1 MPISRNLLA
10 GIAAGLV
17 SFLALLSAST
27 GNALIQFFLYVAA
40 PLPIYFVGLA
50 LGWQT
55 AAIATVTAGLG
66 LAALSGSLQGLLVG
80 AAQFGP
86 PVLLS
91 YVALLNRPVP
101 SADGQSS
108 SVEWYPSGRLV
119 LWCAVLGAMLSVF
132 LLMLLG
138 KDSAELQKNIETI
151 LRQTIE
157 EFRGQSGAATP
168 IPDEDLAIMTKVALA
183 LLPAVSGILFAAI
196 LFVQFALSY
205 LATKASGYAIRPSL
219 DLSSMTFPPGTP
231 LILAGSVVLAMLLS
245 GYGGIAASAASG
257 AFYFAYLI
265 LGLAVIHYVTR
276 NNPYKSLILV
286 GVYLGLLA
294 PLGFNMLV
302 SLLLVI
308 IGLIEPFSPL
318 RRDFMRPPP
327 STGPPDPQ

>member
-17 SFLALLSAST
+17 SFLALLSATS
-27 GNALIQFFLYVAA
+27 GNALIQFFLFVAA

-55 AAIATVTAGLG
+55 AAIATVAAGLG
-66 LAALSGSLQGLLVG
+66 LSAVSGSLIGLLVG
-80 AAQFGP
+80 GAQFGP

-91 YVALLNRPVP
+91 YLALLNRGVP
-101 SADGQSS
+101 SADGRSVF
-108 SVEWYPSGRLV
+108 VEWYPSGRLV
-119 LWCAVLGAMLSVF
+119 LWCAVLGTMLSVL

-138 KDSAELQKNIETI
+138 KDNAELQKNIESI
-151 LRQTIE
+151 LRQTIQE
-157 EFRGQSGAATP
+157 LSGKSGGETS

-183 LLPAVSGILFAAI
+183 LLPAVSGTLFATI
-196 LFVQFALSY
+196 LFVQFSLSH
-205 LATKASGYAIRPSL
+205 LVTKASGYAIRPSL
-219 DLSSMTFPPGTP
+219 ELSSMTFPPGTP

-245 GYGGIAASAASG
+245 GYGGIVASAASG
-257 AFYFAYLI
+257 AFYFAYMI
-265 LGLAVIHYVTR
+265 LGLAVIHYLTR
-276 NNPYKSLILV
+276 NNPYKSLILL

-294 PLGFNMLV
+294 PLGFNVLV

-308 IGLIEPFSPL
+308 IGLVEPFSPL

-327 STGPPDPQ
+327 STGPPNPQ